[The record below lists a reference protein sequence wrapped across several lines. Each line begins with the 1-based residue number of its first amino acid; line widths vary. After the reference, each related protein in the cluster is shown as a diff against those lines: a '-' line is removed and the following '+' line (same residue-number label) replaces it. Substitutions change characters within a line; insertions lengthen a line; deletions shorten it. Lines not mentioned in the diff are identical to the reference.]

1 MSCEVMTEIIDLLL
15 TLSQDVKDLKARI
28 ELLRQSRAEVLKDTW
43 IDNQDVLQTLHI
55 SKRTLQTLRTNGTL
69 PYSKVKGKFYYRVAD
84 IEQLLQDNYYNH
96 NFKQD
101 GNK

>member
-1 MSCEVMTEIIDLLL
+1 MTEIIDLILA
-15 TLSQDVKDLKARI
+15 LSQDIKDLKARI
-28 ELLRQSRAEVLKDTW
+28 ELLRLSRAEVLKDTW

>member
-1 MSCEVMTEIIDLLL
+1 MTEIIDLILA
-15 TLSQDVKDLKARI
+15 LSQDVKDLKARI

-69 PYSKVKGKFYYRVAD
+69 PYSKVKGKFYYKVAD

-96 NFKQD
+96 NFKRY

>member
-1 MSCEVMTEIIDLLL
+1 MTEIIDLLL
-15 TLSQDVKDLKARI
+15 ELSQDVKDLKARI

-55 SKRTLQTLRTNGTL
+55 SKRTLQTFRDNGTL
-69 PYSKVKGKFYYRVAD
+69 PYSKVKGKFYYKVSD
-84 IEQLLQDNYYNH
+84 VEQLLQDNYYNH

-101 GNK
+101 GSK

>member
-1 MSCEVMTEIIDLLL
+1 MTEIIDLLL
-15 TLSQDVKDLKARI
+15 ALSQEIKDLKARI
-28 ELLRQSRAEVLKDTW
+28 DLLRQSRAEVLKDSW

-55 SKRTLQTLRTNGTL
+55 SKRTLQTFRDNGTL
-69 PYSKVKGKFYYRVAD
+69 PYSKVKGKFYYKVSD

-101 GNK
+101 GSK